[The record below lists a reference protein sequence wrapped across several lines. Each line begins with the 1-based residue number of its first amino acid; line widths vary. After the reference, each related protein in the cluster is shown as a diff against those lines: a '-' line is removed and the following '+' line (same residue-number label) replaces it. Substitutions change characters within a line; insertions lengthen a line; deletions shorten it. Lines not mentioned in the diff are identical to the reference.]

1 MMTVL
6 SSLTMVASDRA
17 AMRVRGIGSMRQ
29 KLIDRIGDQIELA
42 KATESGQSFQRVKY
56 RRVRD
61 IESEQVSESVVK
73 TRVRPW
79 WTADPDG
86 SILLWVK
93 YGNTNLEL
101 AKGKPAIRITNRDQ
115 LVTTLETVREAVR
128 AGELDK
134 QIEGAVEAFK
144 TRFSK

>member
-17 AMRVRGIGSMRQ
+17 ATRVRGIGSMRQ
-29 KLIDRIGDQIELA
+29 KLIDRVGDQIELA
-42 KATESGQSFQRVKY
+42 KAAETGQSFQRVKY

-61 IESEQVSESVVK
+61 IESEQVSESIVK

-101 AKGKPAIRITNRDQ
+101 AKGKPAIRIANREQ
-115 LVTTLETVREAVR
+115 LVPTLETVREAVR

-134 QIEGAVEAFK
+134 QIEGAVAGFK
-144 TRFSK
+144 TRFRR

>member
-1 MMTVL
+1 
-6 SSLTMVASDRA
+6 
-17 AMRVRGIGSMRQ
+17 MRQ

-42 KATESGQSFQRVKY
+42 KATEAGQSFQRVKY

-86 SILLWVK
+86 
-93 YGNTNLEL
+93 
-101 AKGKPAIRITNRDQ
+101 D
-115 LVTTLETVREAVR
+115 VTPV
-128 AGELDK
+128 
-134 QIEGAVEAFK
+134 
-144 TRFSK
+144 FSSSWS

>member
-42 KATESGQSFQRVKY
+42 KAAETGQSFQRVKY

-86 SILLWVK
+86 SILLWIK

-134 QIEGAVEAFK
+134 QIEAAVSAFK
-144 TRFSK
+144 TRFKK